1 MKALASITTKIA
13 TCVVV
18 AFTLSLTSPIFAE
31 DEYVKAQMA
40 KIDAFTKALSEKEGL
55 DEETKK
61 TVGEIIDTLKGEP
74 AFMDYTITEA
84 LQVIYPKY
92 KEALDAWDDYEEEKA
107 MEMFNE
113 LAKSE
118 DPFMKAAGAYSLG
131 RALMSSEDFES
142 ALLVMKELS
151 EGELADYSLQSA
163 EAMFYGGYCHS
174 RMLNRDKAV
183 ESLRGFI
190 DQAAGT
196 AAMSASVRQQAQL
209 ALEFLQTFEEG
220 SLSDVAEHMEFS
232 GRRLDFQDPGDN
244 TQEKQDKI
252 IAMRD
257 ELIKKAEEQESS
269 SSSSSSSQSEAESA
283 GGSKPQGSPG
293 QPKPGSPGGDKPGQ
307 GTPQAGS
314 KIARVL
320 GTVQQSP
327 WDMLRDR
334 VREPDAFLGLQG
346 DVPARYRALVEQYHS
361 DIYTD
366 DEDE

>member
-1 MKALASITTKIA
+1 M
-13 TCVVV
+13 
-18 AFTLSLTSPIFAE
+18 TSPIFAE

-40 KIDAFTKALSEKEGL
+40 KIDAFTKALSEKEL

-107 MEMFNE
+107 MELFKE
-113 LAKSE
+113 LSDSE
-118 DPFMKAAGAYSLG
+118 DPFLKAAGAYSMG
-131 RALMSSEDFES
+131 RALMSAEDFES
-142 ALLVMKELS
+142 ALQVMNELS
-151 EGELADYSLQSA
+151 EGDLAEFSLQSA

-174 RMLNRDKAV
+174 RMLDREKAV

-196 AAMSASVRQQAQL
+196 AAMSATVRQQAQL
-209 ALEFLQTFEEG
+209 ALEFLQNFEEG

-232 GRRLDFQDPGDN
+232 GRRLDFEDPGEN

-252 IAMRD
+252 IAMLD

-269 SSSSSSSQSEAESA
+269 SSSSSSQSEAEQA

-293 QPKPGSPGGDKPGQ
+293 PPKPGQPGGNKPGQ

-314 KIARVL
+314 KMARVL

-334 VREPDAFLGLQG
+334 VREEDAFSALEG
-346 DVPARYRALVEQYHS
+346 DVPARYRSLLEQYHS
-361 DIYTD
+361 DIYSDDD
-366 DEDE
+366 DE